1 VPNIH
6 YPFHLKCVVGEEI
19 NNFAPCDVLDCLLL
33 QADAMRA
40 EFIPGKYLKV
50 SEFAFTHTT
59 PNGTDFASK
68 YVKQPEFLTYTSAI
82 EGVV

>member
-1 VPNIH
+1 
-6 YPFHLKCVVGEEI
+6 
-19 NNFAPCDVLDCLLL
+19 
-33 QADAMRA
+33 MRA
-40 EFIPGKYLKV
+40 EFIPGKHLKV

-82 EGVV
+82 EGVGN